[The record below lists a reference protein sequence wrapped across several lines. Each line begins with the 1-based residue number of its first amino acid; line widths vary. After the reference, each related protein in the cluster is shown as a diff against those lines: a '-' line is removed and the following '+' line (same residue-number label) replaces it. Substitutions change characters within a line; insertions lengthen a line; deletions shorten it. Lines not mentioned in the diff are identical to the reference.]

1 MEFGNILIVFETDD
15 HLLLQVEAIILDFKM
30 EYERFENSFFI
41 LTDSRT
47 TTVQMVNAVKALG
60 VEFGFFLN
68 ADPTGSFFRSQG
80 ISDGSVAKIKRILG
94 V

>member
-1 MEFGNILIVFETDD
+1 MNFGNILIVYETDD
-15 HLLLQVEAIILDFKM
+15 HLLLQVEAIILEFDM
-30 EYERFENSFFI
+30 EHERFENSFFI

-47 TTVQMVNAVKALG
+47 KTVQMVNAVRALG

-68 ADPTGSFFRSQG
+68 AEPTGSFFRSQG
-80 ISDGSVAKIKRILG
+80 INDVSAAKIKRILG